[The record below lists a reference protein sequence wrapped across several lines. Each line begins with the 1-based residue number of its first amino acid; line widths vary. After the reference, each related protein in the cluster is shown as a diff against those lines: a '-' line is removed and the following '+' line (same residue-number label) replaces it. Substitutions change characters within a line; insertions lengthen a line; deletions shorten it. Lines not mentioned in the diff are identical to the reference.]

1 MIYSVFKSE
10 FKELKKANNPLSSAV
25 LWLAGKYSTG
35 ILHTMLLVDSFLFFF
50 FFTLPKVKIRLSG
63 TCFCCFSKQS
73 QLADSFV
80 FIL

>member
-50 FFTLPKVKIRLSG
+50 FFYPS
-63 TCFCCFSKQS
+63 
-73 QLADSFV
+73 
-80 FIL
+80 